1 MEQQLEENLE
11 EENDLIENC
20 PYPRPRIFNGHW
32 QENIPPGFDAL
43 TITLDG
49 RTQADLDWK
58 NARKE
63 AQCAVEKG
71 YALMWDM
78 QLGLFDRLAHPL
90 TNQTQFLSLTLSLEH
105 FRDSLWKEF
114 KSQTIGISLLRGSVD
129 FSRGFSWDSDQK
141 QSMKEW
147 LQEISDLSTQFV
159 DFNQLELYEEG
170 QQLIRLFCRDVAV
183 EYLALLASRLP
194 DSLRTYLY
202 LDASP
207 LAGSILNEIQLLNP
221 ERFDRLHLALKNH
234 HLPFDVLG
242 WEAPTFQGYS
252 GHAPVELP
260 LPPQISIGVCI
271 PPLNFYHS
279 HHYQGLEEGLLALI
293 KRSIPFKIIAESQ
306 LTSSWDGLD
315 YILYAPSGLSG
326 QGKRKLQGFCAA
338 GGTVVSTGV
347 LLGLPHEMGLE
358 DWLKNPISY
367 SFKTSYI

>member
-1 MEQQLEENLE
+1 VNERKQMEQQLEENLE

-20 PYPRPRIFNGHW
+20 PYPRPRIFDGHW

-63 AQCAVEKG
+63 AQFAIEKG
-71 YALMWDM
+71 YALMWDL
-78 QLGLFDRLAHPL
+78 QLGLFDRLQHPL
-90 TNQTQFLSLTLSLEH
+90 THQTQFLSLTLSLEH

-114 KSQTIGISLLRGSVD
+114 KSQTLGISLFRGSVD
-129 FSRGFSWDSDQK
+129 FSRGFSWDIDQK
-141 QSMKEW
+141 QSFNEW
-147 LQEISDLSTQFV
+147 LQEIYDPSTESL
-159 DFNQLELYEEG
+159 DFCQLEQHDEG

-194 DSLRTYLY
+194 DSLPTYLY
-202 LDASP
+202 LDAGS

-221 ERFDRLHLALKNH
+221 ARFDRLRLALKGH

-252 GHAPVELP
+252 GHSIVELP
-260 LPPQISIGVCI
+260 LLSEKAIGVCI

-279 HHYQGLEEGLLALI
+279 RHYRGLEEGLQALD
-293 KRSIPFKIIAESQ
+293 KLSLPFKIIAESQ

-315 YILYAPSGLSG
+315 YILYAPSGLST

-338 GGTVVSTGV
+338 GGTVVSTGD
-347 LLGLPHEMGLE
+347 LLGLSHEIGLG
-358 DWLKNPISY
+358 DWLKSGILG
-367 SFKTSYI
+367 